1 MNRTSNGHRH
11 CGRGGSATLLVAA
24 LMAGAAMPLAAT
36 DLPWVFDSSARTMPD
51 GGLSVTVPLDNG
63 LETMV
68 GHWSRATNSSRL
80 RTVSWG
86 ATYLIIR

>member
-1 MNRTSNGHRH
+1 M
-11 CGRGGSATLLVAA
+11 ATRLAAMLVAV
-24 LMAGAAMPLAAT
+24 AAMPLAAT
-36 DLPWVFDSSARTMPD
+36 DLPWVFDSSARTVPD
-51 GGLSVTVPLDNG
+51 GGLSVTVPLDSG

-68 GHWSRATNSSRL
+68 GHWSRATNASRL